1 MTTPDGPL
9 GGFAHTPED
18 LIDPRNPD
26 VSGLRVF
33 ANDEWPLEIYIPVDV
48 LRDLVIENYDRLHK
62 QRTTSDLDPALREIN
77 DRLAEQREGFLRAL
91 EEHPEAHVFVSM
103 VPVNAFAE
111 EDE

>member
-1 MTTPDGPL
+1 LTTPDGPL

-48 LRDLVIENYDRLHK
+48 LRDLVIENYDRLRE
-62 QRTTSDLDPALREIN
+62 QRENGDRDPVIRELN
-77 DRLAEQREGFLRAL
+77 DQLAEQREGFLRAL
-91 EEHPEAHVFVSM
+91 EEHPAEHVFVRM
-103 VPVNAFAE
+103 VPLNPFE
-111 EDE
+111 EEE